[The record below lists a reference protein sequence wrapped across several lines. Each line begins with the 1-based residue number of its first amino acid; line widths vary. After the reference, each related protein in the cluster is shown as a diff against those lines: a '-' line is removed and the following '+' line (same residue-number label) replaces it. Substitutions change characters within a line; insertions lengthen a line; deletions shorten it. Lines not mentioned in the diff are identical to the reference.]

1 MTDLSELSSS
11 QKLNQEPITCQAMIG
26 FLLANPQIATNKLV
40 VYCREVDKWYDITQ
54 IQIDHKVLILRPDEE
69 NPR

>member
-1 MTDLSELSSS
+1 
-11 QKLNQEPITCQAMIG
+11 MIE